1 MTNDPNY
8 AYKFA
13 QEVRRI
19 FPFVPFL
26 PGRLKKTVEFDGFKL
41 KKGTLT
47 VLDIFGTTHDP
58 ELFENPYQFNPDRFD
73 NWDGS
78 PFDLIPQGGGD
89 FYTNHRCA
97 GEWMTVIVMEETIQY
112 FANKIDFVAPPQ
124 DLSVK
129 LSQFPGKVT
138 SGTMIKNVYPRI

>member
-1 MTNDPNY
+1 
-8 AYKFA
+8 
-13 QEVRRI
+13 
-19 FPFVPFL
+19 
-26 PGRLKKTVEFDGFKL
+26 DGFKL

-112 FANKIDFVAPPQ
+112 FANKIDFVVPAQ